1 MKNRIILFVSV
12 LILGLNLTSCGGDD
26 GPTTSAEIF
35 GKWELYKTG
44 DKDGGSEYLELYEH
58 QAGCIKDY
66 VVFSVDGN
74 FINTIFFDG
83 CEPYGYSGTYTK
95 SGNTLT
101 VNDGFDI
108 TTLTIKELSP
118 STLKVYQTYSEE
130 GETFTDVTIF
140 KRAN

>member
-74 FINTIFFDG
+74 FINTIG
-83 CEPYGYSGTYTK
+83 WNY
-95 SGNTLT
+95 
-101 VNDGFDI
+101 
-108 TTLTIKELSP
+108 
-118 STLKVYQTYSEE
+118 
-130 GETFTDVTIF
+130 
-140 KRAN
+140 R